1 METAQAR
8 RNDSQG
14 YGFQPLAPRYIPF
27 PTPPIQQVMI
37 AQKKAGVASVQAIA
51 PMSKHSH
58 TTQLKHQKPMYKRSF

>member
-37 AQKKAGVASVQAIA
+37 AQKKTGVASIGKYQ
-51 PMSKHSH
+51 P
-58 TTQLKHQKPMYKRSF
+58 TTKLKRQKPMYKRSF